1 MARQRKKHH
10 FWRNLLILIVLFG
23 IYLYWG
29 NRSIET
35 DEATFTSGALPAGF
49 DGCRI
54 VQLSDL
60 HGKYFG
66 KGNDGKS
73 TLSSQFKISKS
84 DPRFSAIGTLDELA
98 AEAYLCLAADPDAD
112 FNAAMREILE
122 VIEKISGGMA
132 YPRDSRYAVTE
143 NELSRVNE
151 LIASL
156 SRFNEQSATPTNE
169 LASRLNLART
179 IARRAEREV
188 VAADLKFAQVK
199 RANAVAKGG
208 ANGMANATNAINAV
222 NATNAGTATK
232 NPTEGATDEERI
244 VASVISKVMDKFS
257 VTIGLD
263 EAKILTDIIEKEAA
277 RRGKKAVVAVCNEQG
292 NPISVHVM
300 DGAFLVSFDVA
311 VKKAYTAAALKMSTM
326 ELSALVKPNAT
337 FYGLQND
344 EKLMIIGGGVPI
356 VKNGKVVGGL
366 GVSGGTGEEDH
377 SLCEYA
383 LAEYA
388 RITK

>member
-1 MARQRKKHH
+1 M
-10 FWRNLLILIVLFG
+10 
-23 IYLYWG
+23 
-29 NRSIET
+29 E
-35 DEATFTSGALPAGF
+35 E
-49 DGCRI
+49 
-54 VQLSDL
+54 
-60 HGKYFG
+60 KYFG

-112 FNAAMREILE
+112 FNAAMREILGA
-122 VIEKISGGMA
+122 IGKISDGMA

-151 LIASL
+151 LIAAL
-156 SRFNEQSATPTNE
+156 SRFDEQSAKPANE

-188 VAADLKFAQVK
+188 VAADLKFGSPKNAAAYLNGLSAFFAAQVK
-199 RANAVAKGG
+199 RANAIAKGG

-311 VKKAYTAAALKMSTM
+311 VKKAYTAAALKMSTL

>member
-1 MARQRKKHH
+1 MEEKR
-10 FWRNLLILIVLFG
+10 
-23 IYLYWG
+23 
-29 NRSIET
+29 
-35 DEATFTSGALPAGF
+35 
-49 DGCRI
+49 
-54 VQLSDL
+54 
-60 HGKYFG
+60 FG

-98 AEAYLCLAADPDAD
+98 AEVYLCLAANSDMSYGAGFNAD
-112 FNAAMREILE
+112 CNEASDGDFEAAMREILGA
-122 VIEKISGGMA
+122 IGKISDGMA

-151 LIASL
+151 LIAAL
-156 SRFNEQSATPTNE
+156 SRFDEQSAKPANE

-188 VAADLKFAQVK
+188 VAADLKFGSPKNAAAYLNGLSAFFAAQVK
-199 RANAVAKGG
+199 RANAIAKGRASG
-208 ANGMANATNAINAV
+208 VTSAANTINAAAANTINAARATNAETPIKKSTDNAIDEDKIVTSVV
-222 NATNAGTATK
+222 N
-232 NPTEGATDEERI
+232 R
-244 VASVISKVMDKFS
+244 VMDKFGM
-257 VTIGLD
+257 TIGLD
-263 EAKILTDIIEKEAA
+263 EAKILTDIIEKEAT

-311 VKKAYTAAALKMSTM
+311 VKKAYTAAALKMSTT
-326 ELSALVKPNAT
+326 ELSALVKPGET

-356 VKNGKVVGGL
+356 IKNGKVVGGL
-366 GVSGGTGEEDH
+366 GVSGGTGDEDH

-383 LAEYA
+383 LTEYA
-388 RITK
+388 RISK

>member
-1 MARQRKKHH
+1 ME
-10 FWRNLLILIVLFG
+10 N
-23 IYLYWG
+23 
-29 NRSIET
+29 
-35 DEATFTSGALPAGF
+35 
-49 DGCRI
+49 
-54 VQLSDL
+54 
-60 HGKYFG
+60 KYFG

-98 AEAYLCLAADPDAD
+98 AEVYLCLTADSDAD
-112 FNAAMREILE
+112 FNAAMREILG
-122 VIEKISGGMA
+122 VIEKISGGTA

-143 NELSRVNE
+143 DELSHVNE
-151 LIASL
+151 LIATL
-156 SRFNEQSATPTNE
+156 SRFDEQSVKPMNE
-169 LASRLNLART
+169 LSSRLNLART

-188 VAADLKFAQVK
+188 VAADLKFGSPKNAAAYLNGLSAFFAAQVK
-199 RANAVAKGG
+199 RANANGTNGVIG
-208 ANGMANATNAINAV
+208 AIGTIGAAAETDEKP
-222 NATNAGTATK
+222 TAGK
-232 NPTEGATDEERI
+232 QVENATDEERI
-244 VASVISKVMDKFS
+244 IAGVMNRVMDKIS

-292 NPISVHVM
+292 NPVSVHVM

-326 ELSALVKPNAT
+326 ELSALVKPGET

>member
-1 MARQRKKHH
+1 M
-10 FWRNLLILIVLFG
+10 
-23 IYLYWG
+23 
-29 NRSIET
+29 E
-35 DEATFTSGALPAGF
+35 E
-49 DGCRI
+49 
-54 VQLSDL
+54 
-60 HGKYFG
+60 KYFG

-98 AEAYLCLAADPDAD
+98 AEVYLCLAADPDAD
-112 FNAAMREILE
+112 FNAAMREILG

-132 YPRDSRYAVTE
+132 YPRDSRYTVTE

-188 VAADLKFAQVK
+188 VAADLKFGSPKNAAAYLNGLSAFLSAQVK

-208 ANGMANATNAINAV
+208 ANGMA

-244 VASVISKVMDKFS
+244 VASVISRVMDKFS

-326 ELSALVKPNAT
+326 ELSALVKPDAT

-388 RITK
+388 RITKQ

>member
-1 MARQRKKHH
+1 M
-10 FWRNLLILIVLFG
+10 
-23 IYLYWG
+23 
-29 NRSIET
+29 E
-35 DEATFTSGALPAGF
+35 E
-49 DGCRI
+49 
-54 VQLSDL
+54 
-60 HGKYFG
+60 KYFG

-98 AEAYLCLAADPDAD
+98 AEVYLCLAANSNMNYGAGVNAGFNANSDADYGTVSDAD
-112 FNAAMREILE
+112 FNAAMREILG

-143 NELSRVNE
+143 KELSRVNE
-151 LIASL
+151 LIAAL
-156 SRFNEQSATPTNE
+156 SRFNEQSAIPTNE
-169 LASRLNLART
+169 LASRLNHART
-179 IARRAEREV
+179 VARRAEREV
-188 VAADLKFAQVK
+188 VAADLKFGSPKNAAAYLNGLSAFFAAHVK
-199 RANAVAKGG
+199 RANAITKCG
-208 ANGMANATNAINAV
+208 ANGATNAVNTINATNVTNATNAE
-222 NATNAGTATK
+222 TATK
-232 NPTEGATDEERI
+232 KSTEGATDEERI

-344 EKLMIIGGGVPI
+344 EKLMIIGGGVPVI
-356 VKNGKVVGGL
+356 KNGKVVGGL

-383 LAEYA
+383 LAEFA
-388 RITK
+388 RLAK

>member
-1 MARQRKKHH
+1 MEEKH
-10 FWRNLLILIVLFG
+10 
-23 IYLYWG
+23 
-29 NRSIET
+29 
-35 DEATFTSGALPAGF
+35 
-49 DGCRI
+49 
-54 VQLSDL
+54 
-60 HGKYFG
+60 FG

-98 AEAYLCLAADPDAD
+98 AEVYLCLAANSDMSYGAGFNVDCDAASDGD
-112 FNAAMREILE
+112 FEAAMREILGA
-122 VIEKISGGMA
+122 IGKISDGMA

-151 LIASL
+151 LIAAL
-156 SRFNEQSATPTNE
+156 SRFDEQSAKPANE

-188 VAADLKFAQVK
+188 VAADLKFGSPKNASAYLNGLSAFFVAQVK
-199 RANAVAKGG
+199 RANAIAKGRASVVTNA
-208 ANGMANATNAINAV
+208 ANTINAARATNAEPPIKKSTDNAIDEDKIVTSVV
-222 NATNAGTATK
+222 N
-232 NPTEGATDEERI
+232 R
-244 VASVISKVMDKFS
+244 VMDKFGM
-257 VTIGLD
+257 TIGLD

-311 VKKAYTAAALKMSTM
+311 VKKAYTAAALKMSTT
-326 ELSALVKPNAT
+326 ELSALVKPGET

-356 VKNGKVVGGL
+356 IKNGKVVGGL
-366 GVSGGTGEEDH
+366 GVSGGTGDEDH

-388 RITK
+388 RISK

>member
-1 MARQRKKHH
+1 MEEKH
-10 FWRNLLILIVLFG
+10 
-23 IYLYWG
+23 
-29 NRSIET
+29 
-35 DEATFTSGALPAGF
+35 
-49 DGCRI
+49 
-54 VQLSDL
+54 
-60 HGKYFG
+60 FG

-98 AEAYLCLAADPDAD
+98 AEVYLCLAANSDMSYGAGFNVDCDAASDGD
-112 FNAAMREILE
+112 FEAAMREILGA
-122 VIEKISGGMA
+122 IGKIFDGMA

-151 LIASL
+151 LIAAL
-156 SRFNEQSATPTNE
+156 SRFDEQSAKPANE

-188 VAADLKFAQVK
+188 VAADLKFGSPKNAAAYLNGLSAFFAAQVK
-199 RANAVAKGG
+199 RANAIAKRASGVTNA
-208 ANGMANATNAINAV
+208 ANTINAAAANTINAAIATNAETPIKQPMANAIDEDKIVTSVV
-222 NATNAGTATK
+222 N
-232 NPTEGATDEERI
+232 R
-244 VASVISKVMDKFS
+244 VMDKFGM
-257 VTIGLD
+257 TIGLD

-311 VKKAYTAAALKMSTM
+311 VKKAYTAAALKMSTT
-326 ELSALVKPNAT
+326 ELSALVKPGET

-356 VKNGKVVGGL
+356 IRNGKVVGGL
-366 GVSGGTGEEDH
+366 GVSGGTGDEDH

-388 RITK
+388 RISK

>member
-1 MARQRKKHH
+1 MEEKH
-10 FWRNLLILIVLFG
+10 
-23 IYLYWG
+23 
-29 NRSIET
+29 
-35 DEATFTSGALPAGF
+35 
-49 DGCRI
+49 
-54 VQLSDL
+54 
-60 HGKYFG
+60 FG

-98 AEAYLCLAADPDAD
+98 AEVYLCLAANSDMSYGAGFNVDCDAASDGD
-112 FNAAMREILE
+112 FEAAMREILGA
-122 VIEKISGGMA
+122 IGKISDGMA

-151 LIASL
+151 LIAAL
-156 SRFNEQSATPTNE
+156 SRFDEQSAKPANE

-188 VAADLKFAQVK
+188 VAADLKFGSPKNAAAYLNGLSAFFAAQVK
-199 RANAVAKGG
+199 RANAIAKGRVSG
-208 ANGMANATNAINAV
+208 VTNATNTINAAR
-222 NATNAGTATK
+222 ATNAETPIKQPMDNAI
-232 NPTEGATDEERI
+232 DEDKI
-244 VASVISKVMDKFS
+244 VTSVVNRVMDKFGM
-257 VTIGLD
+257 TIGLD
-263 EAKILTDIIEKEAA
+263 EAKILTDIIEKEAT

-311 VKKAYTAAALKMSTM
+311 VKKAYTAAALKMSTT
-326 ELSALVKPNAT
+326 ELSALVKPGET

-356 VKNGKVVGGL
+356 IRNGKVVGGL
-366 GVSGGTGEEDH
+366 GVSGGTGDEDH

-388 RITK
+388 RLSK

>member
-1 MARQRKKHH
+1 MEEKH
-10 FWRNLLILIVLFG
+10 
-23 IYLYWG
+23 
-29 NRSIET
+29 
-35 DEATFTSGALPAGF
+35 
-49 DGCRI
+49 
-54 VQLSDL
+54 
-60 HGKYFG
+60 FG

-98 AEAYLCLAADPDAD
+98 AEVYLCLAANSDMSYAAGFNVDCDAASDGD
-112 FNAAMREILE
+112 FEAAMREILGA
-122 VIEKISGGMA
+122 IGKISDGMA

-151 LIASL
+151 LIAAL
-156 SRFNEQSATPTNE
+156 SRFDEQSAKPANE

-188 VAADLKFAQVK
+188 VAADLKFGSPKNAAAYLNGLSAFFAAQVK
-199 RANAVAKGG
+199 RANAIAKGRASG
-208 ANGMANATNAINAV
+208 AANAANTINAETPIKKSTDNEIDEDKIVTSVV
-222 NATNAGTATK
+222 N
-232 NPTEGATDEERI
+232 R
-244 VASVISKVMDKFS
+244 VMDKFGM
-257 VTIGLD
+257 TIGLD
-263 EAKILTDIIEKEAA
+263 EAKILTDIIEKEAT

-311 VKKAYTAAALKMSTM
+311 VKKAYTAAALKMSTR
-326 ELSALVKPNAT
+326 ELSALVKPGET

-356 VKNGKVVGGL
+356 VRNGKVVGGL
-366 GVSGGTGEEDH
+366 GVSGGTDDEDH

-388 RITK
+388 RLSK

>member
-1 MARQRKKHH
+1 M
-10 FWRNLLILIVLFG
+10 
-23 IYLYWG
+23 
-29 NRSIET
+29 E
-35 DEATFTSGALPAGF
+35 E
-49 DGCRI
+49 
-54 VQLSDL
+54 
-60 HGKYFG
+60 KYFG

-132 YPRDSRYAVTE
+132 YPRNSRYAVTE

-188 VAADLKFAQVK
+188 VAADLKFGSPKNTAAYLNGLSAFFAAQVK

-244 VASVISKVMDKFS
+244 VASVISKVMDKFN

-388 RITK
+388 RISK

>member
-1 MARQRKKHH
+1 
-10 FWRNLLILIVLFG
+10 
-23 IYLYWG
+23 
-29 NRSIET
+29 
-35 DEATFTSGALPAGF
+35 
-49 DGCRI
+49 
-54 VQLSDL
+54 
-60 HGKYFG
+60 
-66 KGNDGKS
+66 
-73 TLSSQFKISKS
+73 
-84 DPRFSAIGTLDELA
+84 
-98 AEAYLCLAADPDAD
+98 
-112 FNAAMREILE
+112 
-122 VIEKISGGMA
+122 
-132 YPRDSRYAVTE
+132 
-143 NELSRVNE
+143 
-151 LIASL
+151 
-156 SRFNEQSATPTNE
+156 
-169 LASRLNLART
+169 
-179 IARRAEREV
+179 
-188 VAADLKFAQVK
+188 
-199 RANAVAKGG
+199 
-208 ANGMANATNAINAV
+208 MANATNAINAV

-311 VKKAYTAAALKMSTM
+311 VKKAYTAAALKMSTT
-326 ELSALVKPNAT
+326 ELSALVKPGET

-356 VKNGKVVGGL
+356 IRNGKVVGGL
-366 GVSGGTGEEDH
+366 GVSGGTGDEDH

-388 RITK
+388 RISK

>member
-1 MARQRKKHH
+1 MEEKH
-10 FWRNLLILIVLFG
+10 
-23 IYLYWG
+23 
-29 NRSIET
+29 
-35 DEATFTSGALPAGF
+35 
-49 DGCRI
+49 
-54 VQLSDL
+54 
-60 HGKYFG
+60 FG

-98 AEAYLCLAADPDAD
+98 AEAYLCLAADSDAD
-112 FNAAMREILE
+112 FNAAMREILG

-156 SRFNEQSATPTNE
+156 SRFNEQSAIPTNE

-188 VAADLKFAQVK
+188 VAADLKFGSPKNAAAYLNGLSAFLSAQVK

-208 ANGMANATNAINAV
+208 ANGMA

-244 VASVISKVMDKFS
+244 VASVISRVMDKFS

-277 RRGKKAVVAVCNEQG
+277 RRGKKAVVAVCNGQG

-326 ELSALVKPNAT
+326 ELSALVKPDAT

>member
-1 MARQRKKHH
+1 M
-10 FWRNLLILIVLFG
+10 
-23 IYLYWG
+23 
-29 NRSIET
+29 E
-35 DEATFTSGALPAGF
+35 E
-49 DGCRI
+49 
-54 VQLSDL
+54 
-60 HGKYFG
+60 KYFG

-73 TLSSQFKISKS
+73 ALSSQFKISKS

-98 AEAYLCLAADPDAD
+98 AEVYLCLAADPDAD
-112 FNAAMREILE
+112 FNAAMREILG

-156 SRFNEQSATPTNE
+156 SRFNEQSAIPTNE

-188 VAADLKFAQVK
+188 VAADLKFGSPKNAAAYLNGLSAFFAAQVK
-199 RANAVAKGG
+199 RANAITKGG
-208 ANGMANATNAINAV
+208 ANGVTNATNAINAV
-222 NATNAGTATK
+222 NATNVTNATNAGTATK
-232 NPTEGATDEERI
+232 NPTDGATDEERI
-244 VASVISKVMDKFS
+244 VASVISRVMDKFS

-311 VKKAYTAAALKMSTM
+311 VKKAYTAAALKMSTI
-326 ELSALVKPNAT
+326 ELSALVKPDAT
-337 FYGLQND
+337 FYGLQNN

-388 RITK
+388 RITKQ

>member
-1 MARQRKKHH
+1 MEEKH
-10 FWRNLLILIVLFG
+10 
-23 IYLYWG
+23 
-29 NRSIET
+29 
-35 DEATFTSGALPAGF
+35 
-49 DGCRI
+49 
-54 VQLSDL
+54 
-60 HGKYFG
+60 FG

-112 FNAAMREILE
+112 FNAAMREILG

-156 SRFNEQSATPTNE
+156 SRFNEQSAKPTNE

-179 IARRAEREV
+179 IARRAEREI
-188 VAADLKFAQVK
+188 VAADLKFGSPKNAAAYLNGLSALFAAQVK
-199 RANAVAKGG
+199 RANANGAIG
-208 ANGMANATNAINAV
+208 ANGANAAIN
-222 NATNAGTATK
+222 GKPTARISVE
-232 NPTEGATDEERI
+232 NATDEERI
-244 VASVISKVMDKFS
+244 VASVISRVMDKFS
-257 VTIGLD
+257 VTIRLD

-326 ELSALVKPNAT
+326 ELSALVKPDAT

>member
-1 MARQRKKHH
+1 MEEKH
-10 FWRNLLILIVLFG
+10 
-23 IYLYWG
+23 
-29 NRSIET
+29 
-35 DEATFTSGALPAGF
+35 
-49 DGCRI
+49 
-54 VQLSDL
+54 
-60 HGKYFG
+60 FG

-98 AEAYLCLAADPDAD
+98 AEAYLCLAADSDAD
-112 FNAAMREILE
+112 FNAAMREILG

-188 VAADLKFAQVK
+188 VAADLKFGSPKNAAAYLNGLSAFFSAQVK

-208 ANGMANATNAINAV
+208 ANGMANATNAE
-222 NATNAGTATK
+222 TAIK
-232 NPTEGATDEERI
+232 NPTDGATDEERI
-244 VASVISKVMDKFS
+244 VASVISRVMDKFS

-263 EAKILTDIIEKEAA
+263 EAKILTDIIEKEAT

-326 ELSALVKPNAT
+326 ELSALVKPDAT